1 MYGVYYTAFLLLLL
15 ARRASVYP
23 LIGTSRY
30 VLALF
35 PAFFVLAQFGEQP
48 WIHRAILYTFWAGL
62 LFMAGEFAIW
72 GWIG

>member
-1 MYGVYYTAFLLLLL
+1 
-15 ARRASVYP
+15 

-35 PAFFVLAQFGEQP
+35 PAFFVLAQFGEKP
-48 WIHRAILYTFWAGL
+48 WIHRAILYGFWGGL

-72 GWIG
+72 GWVG